1 MDDLQQQFVSTFAEI
16 PYGNSGKNLLEANI
30 VHGCVVNHDF
40 AKVTI
45 ILEEG
50 SAFRQSLPAQI
61 EAKIKEIPQIS
72 RVAVEILAESPPEEE
87 NKPQQERPRPAQQP
101 QRTAYLQNY
110 DNVIAVASGKG
121 GVGKSTVAVNLA
133 LTLAEM
139 GNRVSLFDADI
150 YGPSLPIMMG
160 LRNRKPEID
169 GNQLLPLKK
178 YGINALSI
186 GNLVDE
192 SVSMI
197 WRGPM
202 VHQAIEQMLR
212 DTRWPGGDFMV
223 LDLPPGT
230 GDTQLTLSQTVEISG
245 AVVVSTPQ
253 DVALLDAAKAVTMFS
268 KVDIDILGIVENMSF
283 FLCPH
288 CQKETPIFSSHGAQR
303 ESERLGVRFLG
314 SIPIELEIRQG
325 GDTGEPLMARQNRA
339 PAAKAFRTIAENVID
354 SLRAL

>member
-1 MDDLQQQFVSTFAEI
+1 MDDLQQQFASTFAEI
-16 PYGNSGKNLLEANI
+16 QYGDSGRNLLEANI

-50 SAFRQSLPAQI
+50 SALRQILPAQI
-61 EAKIKEIPQIS
+61 EGRLKEIPQIS
-72 RVAVEILAESPPEEE
+72 RVAVEILAESPADEEAPKE
-87 NKPQQERPRPAQQP
+87 ERTHPAQQP

-110 DNVIAVASGKG
+110 ENVIAVASGKG

-133 LTLAEM
+133 LTLAQM

-160 LRNRKPEID
+160 LRNRKPEIE
-169 GNQLLPLKK
+169 GKQLIPLQK
-178 YGINALSI
+178 YGISALSI

-268 KVDIDILGIVENMSF
+268 KVDIDILGIVENMSI

-288 CQKETPIFSSHGAQR
+288 CRKETPIFSSHGAQR
-303 ESERLGVRFLG
+303 ESERLDVPFLG
-314 SIPIELEIRQG
+314 GIPIELEIRRG
-325 GDTGEPLMARQNRA
+325 GDIGEPLMARQSDA
-339 PAAKAFRTIAENVID
+339 PAGIAFRTIAENVIK
-354 SLRAL
+354 SLQAL

>member
-1 MDDLQQQFVSTFAEI
+1 MEDLQQQFASTFAEI
-16 PYGNSGKNLLEANI
+16 PYGDSGKNLLEANI

-50 SAFRQSLPAQI
+50 SALRQSLPAQI
-61 EAKIKEIPQIS
+61 EKRVKEISQIN
-72 RVAVEILAESPPEEE
+72 RVAVEILKESPPEED
-87 NKPQQERPRPAQQP
+87 KPQQDRPQPAQQP

-133 LTLAEM
+133 LTLAQM
-139 GNRVSLFDADI
+139 GNQVSLFDADI

-169 GNQLLPLKK
+169 GNQLMPLKK
-178 YGINALSI
+178 FGISALSI

-192 SVSMI
+192 SVSMV

-212 DTRWPGGDFMV
+212 DTRWPGGDFIV

-253 DVALLDAAKAVTMFS
+253 DVALLDAAKAVGMFS

-288 CQKETPIFSSHGAQR
+288 CQKETAIFSSHGAQR
-303 ESERLGVRFLG
+303 ESDRLGVPFLG
-314 SIPIELEIRQG
+314 GIPIELEIRRG
-325 GDTGEPLMARQNRA
+325 GDTGEPLMARQNDA
-339 PAAKAFRTIAENVID
+339 PAAKAFQTIAENVIN
-354 SLRAL
+354 SLQAL